1 MSAPPTPR
9 RVRLAELIAM
19 LSLGTDLGMG
29 QPMEH
34 QLRQTLIA
42 VRLAERLGLDEA
54 TRRAVLY
61 VSLIAWVGCHVDAY
75 EQAKWF
81 GDDLA
86 LRAESRGMDLTTLRP
101 AGDGLRPQE
110 AIENHWL
117 ATNAFATAL
126 GLSREVRDGLYQTF
140 ERWDGKGVPGEAK
153 GEEIL
158 MPARLVNLADVV
170 EVFHRTRGVD
180 AAIAVARERSG
191 SQFDPALVDVL
202 CADAPLLLR
211 DIDALASWPAVIAAE
226 PALEIELS
234 EAELESALE
243 AIADFA
249 DLKSPWTLGHSR
261 GVAELAYAATK
272 LYGLS
277 EYDAELVRR
286 AGLVHDLGRL
296 GVSNAIW
303 DKRGRL
309 TAAELERV
317 RMHPYL
323 TDRMLASSEAL
334 APVRAIAVQHHERL
348 DGSGYPRGLSGDAL
362 TPAGRILAAADAYHA
377 MTEPRPHREAHPPE
391 AAAAELRS
399 GVRRALF
406 DGDAVDAVLRA
417 AGHPVTRRREWPGG
431 LTNREV
437 EVLRLLVRGLSNKEI
452 AEQLVISR
460 RTAGSHVEHIYTKLG
475 VSNRAQASLFAVKH
489 GLMSTA

>member
-1 MSAPPTPR
+1 M
-9 RVRLAELIAM
+9 
-19 LSLGTDLGMG
+19 
-29 QPMEH
+29 
-34 QLRQTLIA
+34 
-42 VRLAERLGLDEA
+42 
-54 TRRAVLY
+54 
-61 VSLIAWVGCHVDAY
+61 
-75 EQAKWF
+75 
-81 GDDLA
+81 
-86 LRAESRGMDLTTLRP
+86 
-101 AGDGLRPQE
+101 
-110 AIENHWL
+110 IENHWL
-117 ATNAFATAL
+117 ATNELAARL
-126 GLSREVRDGLYQTF
+126 GLGEKVRESLYQTF
-140 ERWDGKGVPGEAK
+140 ERWDGKGVPAEAR
-153 GEEIL
+153 GEEIQ

-170 EVFHRTRGVD
+170 EVFHRTGGVD

-191 SQFDPALVDVL
+191 SQFDPALVDVF
-202 CADAPLLLR
+202 CADAPLLFS
-211 DIDALASWPAVIAAE
+211 DIDSLTTWPAVIAAE
-226 PALEIELS
+226 PALEIVLS
-234 EAELESALE
+234 DEELESALE
-243 AIADFA
+243 AIGDFA

-261 GVAELAYAATK
+261 GVADLACAATT

-277 EYDAELVRR
+277 EDDARLVRR

-303 DKRGRL
+303 DKPGPL
-309 TAAELERV
+309 TTAEFERV

-323 TDRMLASSEAL
+323 TERMLASSEAL
-334 APVRAIAVQHHERL
+334 APVGAIAVQHQERL

-377 MTEPRPHREAHPPE
+377 MTEPRPHRDAHTAE

-399 GVRRALF
+399 GVRQALF

-417 AGHPVTRRREWPGG
+417 AGHPVKRRREWPGG

-460 RTAGSHVEHIYTKLG
+460 KTAGSHVEHIYTKLG

-489 GLMSTA
+489 GLMAAA